1 MQRWRQFNLVLKQRR
16 GDMSI
21 MTTVSQHGTSA
32 FPRRLIMQHPVGTYF
47 VLAYLGAWLSW
58 LPLVLARNGVG
69 VFPFTLAEGWIYGL
83 EVLGSLA
90 GPTAAAFLV
99 TSAISGKEGVHNL
112 LRSYLQWRVGISPFL
127 VVLVGTPLLLV
138 CSISITSLFGRAPSL
153 AFLTQK
159 WLTLIIIYLPFVLI
173 NVPGGPLGEEP
184 GWRGVALPHLQH
196 RYGAFL
202 ATLIVGVFWGLW
214 HLPLFLVTGAKG
226 PFSFLDFGMFLSG
239 VIFWSVFL
247 TWIFNRTGGSLF
259 MVILLHA
266 VLNTNSS
273 LLDLLNPLFPWLR
286 WIHYVVYGM
295 CALLI
300 VILTKARLS
309 YRPNDVVSPV
319 NAE

>member
-1 MQRWRQFNLVLKQRR
+1 
-16 GDMSI
+16 MSI
-21 MTTVSQHGTSA
+21 MTTSSQHVTSA
-32 FPRRLIMQHPVGTYF
+32 FPSRLMMQHPVGTYF
-47 VLAYLGAWLSW
+47 VLAYLGAWISW

-69 VFPFTLAEGWIYGL
+69 VFPFTLAVGWIYTL
-83 EVLGSLA
+83 EILGSLA
-90 GPTAAAFLV
+90 GPTVAAFLV
-99 TSAISGKEGVHNL
+99 TSATSGKEGVHHL
-112 LRSYLQWRVGISPFL
+112 LRSYIQWRVGIPWFL

-138 CSISITSLFGRAPSL
+138 FTVSIASLFGIAPSL
-153 AFLTQK
+153 AFLTRK
-159 WLTLIIIYLPFVLI
+159 WLMLIIIYIPFVLI

-226 PFSFLDFGMFLSG
+226 PFSFPDFGMFLLG

-247 TWIFNRTGGSLF
+247 TWIFNRTGGSVF

-273 LLDLLNPLFPWLR
+273 LLDLLNPVFPQLR
-286 WIHYVVYGM
+286 WIHYVVYGVS
-295 CALLI
+295 ALLI

-309 YRPNDVVSPV
+309 YRPNDVVSLV
-319 NAE
+319 NKELQRQ